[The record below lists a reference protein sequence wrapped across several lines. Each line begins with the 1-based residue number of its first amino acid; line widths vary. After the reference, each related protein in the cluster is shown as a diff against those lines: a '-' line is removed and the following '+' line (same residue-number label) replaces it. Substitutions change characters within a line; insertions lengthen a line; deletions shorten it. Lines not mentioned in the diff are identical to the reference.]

1 MCQEGIGG
9 RRLVGQDTP
18 SQSIRVYLALL
29 KPVPRASRPQ
39 SAPPKPAKKAARHSC
54 HTRAV
59 SIPGLRGVKT
69 QPREVTRSVQGR
81 KGSKGYYPGE
91 KHSSPAQS
99 LERKVKSGPSVMLP
113 RASGEPVPPVTAA
126 WTRGR
131 VGNGTGTATLGD
143 T

>member
-1 MCQEGIGG
+1 MCQEGSGG

-18 SQSIRVYLALL
+18 SQSIRVYLALP
-29 KPVPRASRPQ
+29 KPVLRASRSQ

-54 HTRAV
+54 HGRAV
-59 SIPGLRGVKT
+59 SIPGLRGVET

-99 LERKVKSGPSVMLP
+99 LERKVKSGPCVMLKGQWGARP
-113 RASGEPVPPVTAA
+113 SRNSSLDTWQGGEWHRDSHSG
-126 WTRGR
+126 
-131 VGNGTGTATLGD
+131 
-143 T
+143 